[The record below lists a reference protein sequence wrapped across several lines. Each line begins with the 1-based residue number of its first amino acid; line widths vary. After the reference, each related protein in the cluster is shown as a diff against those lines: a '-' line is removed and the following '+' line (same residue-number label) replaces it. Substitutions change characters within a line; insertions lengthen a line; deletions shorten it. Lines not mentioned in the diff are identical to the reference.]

1 MKRGGLFYALFI
13 IFLLAMAILA
23 FGDTALAQ
31 GSISGNGSITVVTGS
46 ATGTPAFALNGVGAG
61 ISNDENHTSDTVSA
75 YHSALP
81 NNSIAGNTI
90 IIELRYQSPTQNVT
104 WSDNVGGNTYT
115 RAVQCVD
122 TPRTT
127 VAEIWYVKPTAGTYD
142 IVPHFS
148 PASKFVQSSAFEF
161 YNVGAL
167 DQATCQ
173 AGSGTTAAV
182 PALPTLASTGDLVF
196 HFAVVDSTQLIA
208 GCTAGSQANITWI
221 LRQAQI
227 ADKFPACM
235 QYGVYNSTVSF
246 SPSLTLQTSASYVTA
261 AAAFR
266 PASAGSAPPAGIRVN
281 YLQHDNSEN
290 EQDATVPLQEP
301 VSGNMFAVLF
311 NSGCVDPSITDCAY
325 PTSASDG
332 TNTYTQVGS
341 TTISPGVDGGAAS
354 ANVWYAKGVSAGT
367 YKPTWTMHARS
378 SGGNGS
384 TWIFYDISGASA
396 SAPLDTGMGLVAA
409 TGDQLTT
416 GAGGNLTTITT
427 TPSSTNEVILT
438 LVGWGWNSSTGLA
451 SPTGSHFIASN
462 YITENNPSHADLNS
476 GGGVYYNGASL
487 SSATWT
493 FIQNAS
499 NFPGVG
505 SWVSLGVAFH

>member
-1 MKRGGLFYALFI
+1 MKRIAILLL
-13 IFLLAMAILA
+13 LLAPAA
-23 FGDTALAQ
+23 WGQ
-31 GSISGNGSITVVTGS
+31 GSISGNGTITVVTGG
-46 ATGTPAFALNGVGAG
+46 ATGTPTYALNGVGAG
-61 ISNDENHTSDTVSA
+61 ISNDENHTSDTVSS

-90 IIELRYQSPTQNVT
+90 IIELRYQSPAQTVT
-104 WSDNVGGNTYT
+104 WSDNIGSNSYT

-127 VAEIWYVKPTAGTYD
+127 VSEIWYVKPTAGTYD

-161 YNVGAL
+161 SNVGTL

-173 AGSGTTAAV
+173 ASSGTTVAA
-182 PALPTLASTGDLVF
+182 PALSALTSTGDLIF
-196 HFAVVDSTQLIA
+196 HFAVIDSTQLIS
-208 GCTAGSQANITWI
+208 GCTVGSQTNITWH

-235 QYGVYNSTVSF
+235 QYGVYSSATSF
-246 SPSLTLQTSASYVTA
+246 SPTFTIGTSASFLTA
-261 AAAFR
+261 AAAFK
-266 PASAGSAPPAGIRVN
+266 PAASGAQPPAGIRVN
-281 YLQHDNSEN
+281 YLQHDNTEN
-290 EQDATVPLQEP
+290 EQDATVTLQEP
-301 VSGNMFAVLF
+301 TSGNMFAVLF
-311 NSGCVDPSITDCAY
+311 NSGCVDPSTTDCAY
-325 PTSASDG
+325 PTSSSDG
-332 TNTYTQVGS
+332 TNTYIQVGS

-367 YKPTWTMHARS
+367 YKSSWVMHARS
-378 SGGNGS
+378 AGGNGS
-384 TWIFYDISGASA
+384 TWIFYDISGANA
-396 SAPLDTGMGLVAA
+396 NPLDTGMNLVAA

-427 TPSSTNEVILT
+427 TPTSTNEVILT

-505 SWVSLGVAFH
+505 SWVSLGVGFRP

>member
-1 MKRGGLFYALFI
+1 MRRYGLIYALFFI
-13 IFLLAMAILA
+13 LLLAMAILA
-23 FGDTALAQ
+23 FGDTARAQ
-31 GSISGNGSITVVTGS
+31 GSISGNGTITVVTGG

-61 ISNDENHTSDTVSA
+61 ISNDENHTSDTVSS

-81 NNSIAGNTI
+81 NASISGNTI
-90 IIELRYQSPTQNVT
+90 VIELRYKTPAQSVT
-104 WSDNVGGNTYT
+104 WTDNVGSNSYT
-115 RAVQCVD
+115 RAIQCVD
-122 TPRTT
+122 SARNT
-127 VAEIWYVKPTAGTYD
+127 VVELWFTKPSSGVFD
-142 IVPHFS
+142 IIPHFS
-148 PASKFVQSSAFEF
+148 PASQFVQSSAFEF
-161 YNVGAL
+161 MNVGAL

-173 AGSGTTAAV
+173 ASSGTAAAV

-208 GCTAGSQANITWI
+208 GCTAGSQSNITWI

-246 SPSLTLQTSASYVTA
+246 SPTLTLQTSASYVTA

-266 PASAGSAPPAGIRVN
+266 PALAGSQPPAGIRVN
-281 YLQHDNSEN
+281 YIQHDNTEN
-290 EQDATVPLQEP
+290 ETDASVTLQEP
-301 VSGNMFAVLF
+301 VSGNTFAALF
-311 NSGCVDPSITDCAY
+311 NSGCVDPSTTDCAY
-325 PTSASDG
+325 PTAGNDG
-332 TNTYTQVGS
+332 VNPTYLRVGA

-354 ANVWYAKGVSAGT
+354 ANIWYMHGVSPGT
-367 YKPTWTMHARS
+367 YKPIWTMHARS

-396 SAPLDTGMGLVAA
+396 NPLDTGMNLVAA

-416 GAGGNLTTITT
+416 GGGGNLTTITT
-427 TPSSTNEVILT
+427 TPSSINEVILT
-438 LVGWGWNSSTGLA
+438 LVGWGWNSSTNLA
-451 SPTGSHFIASN
+451 SPTGSHFIATN
-462 YITENNPSHADLNS
+462 YLVENNPSHADLNS
-476 GGGVYYNGASL
+476 GGGVFYNGASL
-487 SSATWT
+487 SGATWT
-493 FIQNAS
+493 WIQNGS